1 MNVAPPKDHLVA
13 DPSGPADPFA
23 EALLTVLI
31 ADGMLDQ
38 EGAERAMRAH
48 ERTQGSV
55 VDVLVRLGLCPER
68 AVAQAAARVG
78 DWPMAAPEQF
88 PQTAIGLDA
97 LNVQFLRDAKVIPI
111 AQSDDDVTVA
121 AADPSDTFAA
131 HALELVFGK
140 PLRFVIATSSEIEDA
155 IARLYVQKRPDAAN
169 GLDGAASQFDVTDTD
184 VARLRESASEAP
196 IIRYAERLIG
206 RAVEAGA
213 SDIHIEPLERQLR
226 VRLRVDG
233 VLRDIEPA
241 PISSAPAIVS
251 RIKILARLDIA
262 ERRLPQ
268 DGSIKMNVRGREIDF
283 RIATAPVVH
292 GESVAIRILD
302 RSAIQLDIAA
312 LGFRDATLSAL
323 KTILARPNGVFL
335 VTGPTGSGKSTTLYA
350 GLNLLNTRERKI
362 ITIEDPVE
370 YSIEGLNQI
379 QVKPDIGLDFARTLR
394 SILRHDPDIVMVGE
408 IRDVETARI
417 ATQAALTGHLV
428 LSTLHTNDAP
438 TAVTR
443 LLDMGVDN
451 YLVASTLS
459 GVLAQRLARV
469 LCPRCRK
476 PAALPK
482 PVSDWV
488 DARQIAHDDVHAFE
502 PGGCPSCEGTG
513 YRGRTVISEL
523 LLIDEDMR
531 ACIVRHS
538 DAGTLRSV
546 ALRSGMQPLYDDG
559 MRRVIEGV
567 TSFDEL
573 LRVAQDA
580 G

>member
-1 MNVAPPKDHLVA
+1 MNVTPAKDQFSDRSNGNAHHFEKTLLAVLVA
-13 DPSGPADPFA
+13 DGLLDE
-23 EALLTVLI
+23 EA
-31 ADGMLDQ
+31 
-38 EGAERAMRAH
+38 AERAMRAY
-48 ERTQGSV
+48 ERTQGSLI
-55 VDVLVRLGLCPER
+55 DVLVRLGLCAER
-68 AVAQAAARVG
+68 TLAQAVAKNGGWPLAAAT
-78 DWPMAAPEQF
+78 DFPEE
-88 PQTAIGLDA
+88 PIGLEA
-97 LNVQFLRDAKVIPI
+97 LNVEFLRDSKVLPI
-111 AQSDDDVTVA
+111 AEQDEFVTIV
-121 AADPSDTFAA
+121 AADPSDTFAQ

-140 PLRFVIATSSEIEDA
+140 PLRLAVAAGSDIEDA
-155 IARLYVQKRPDAAN
+155 IARLYVSKRTT
-169 GLDGAASQFDVTDTD
+169 GAKFEIGPGELDVTEID

-196 IIRYAERLIG
+196 IIRYAERLIA

-283 RIATAPVVH
+283 RVATAPVAH
-292 GESVAIRILD
+292 GESVAVRILD
-302 RSAIQLDIAA
+302 RSSIQLDIAA
-312 LGFRDATLSAL
+312 LGFPDTILASL
-323 KTILARPNGVFL
+323 KTILTRPNGIFL

-370 YSIEGLNQI
+370 YAIEGLNQI
-379 QVKPDIGLDFARTLR
+379 QVKPDIGLDFARALR

-438 TAVTR
+438 SAVTR
-443 LLDMGVDN
+443 LLDMGVDD

-469 LCPRCRK
+469 LCTQCQK
-476 PAALPK
+476 PSPAPK
-482 PVSDWV
+482 PVADWLEIHQV
-488 DARQIAHDDVHAFE
+488 DHDNMHLFE
-502 PGGCPSCEGTG
+502 ASGCSACEGTG

-523 LLIDEDMR
+523 LMVDEAMR
-531 ACIVRHS
+531 AGIVRRA
-538 DAGTLRSV
+538 DAAGLRSS
-546 ALRSGMQPLYDDG
+546 ALASGMRPLYDDG
-559 MRRVIEGV
+559 MRRVIDGV
-567 TSFDEL
+567 TSYDEL
-573 LRVAQDA
+573 LRVAQDT